1 MEKNIVSSVEFRS
14 NLQLVN
20 GDFRNDRNFLS
31 SIHDPFALEWMQKLE
46 YEAITPIQKK
56 EFRDASLH
64 CAYAFAD
71 DYPFG
76 TIVNTQGVQQVVC
89 KCTNVNCS
97 LFTRC
102 RPDFN
107 PSELLVTEEN
117 VQFIE
122 KAAEI
127 LSEIKTAPSVS
138 ADKTNGDG
146 KAAASLFAPTEG
158 TQVAKT
164 ENSVTE
170 ITEIFHETENDV
182 KPEGKT
188 SVKIEKNI
196 SFASFETVDQTEI
209 IELDPTE
216 RTVVNAGP
224 GTGKTWTLI
233 EKIKYM
239 LSALDTAPENI
250 LVLCFSRAAVEVI
263 RNRLEAAA
271 NRDELPINWHEV
283 DVRTFDSFAT
293 YLLAWAQENN
303 PDILPHGFT
312 LEFANYDQRIQ
323 AAVAAIRTFTDVLAD
338 YDHVI
343 VDEVQ
348 DLVGVRAEL
357 VLTLLKTLPMSCGFT
372 ILGDSCQSLY
382 DYLAINDDNVM
393 SSCQFY
399 QSIFQE
405 FNMANF
411 YSLTRNYRQ
420 RDEFGTLTADYR
432 QSILIGDADSRTQ
445 EAAKLTALIS
455 KSDINLKCL
464 SPEKAKAFTKKGTL
478 GILTRTN
485 GQALQISSW
494 FRTEGIEHILQKP
507 FGAQELA
514 PWIANILLNTET
526 DVIDQNEFEKIF
538 GEYYPDKFPSAN
550 RYWNALISTQRDP
563 SKRHFEI
570 EDLLRGLLQN
580 AKNPLLF
587 EEPRSNP
594 ADITISN
601 IHRAKGRE
609 FDYVLVLEDVLDAMA
624 NSETDDILEHK
635 VCYVALTRPRKNIE
649 KVELKQQYIYISKD
663 ELRRCFKAGGFGNRR
678 YLSHF
683 EVGDSSDIASR
694 TYAESMDTQRNIKAL
709 NADERLKLKKCPEG
723 TKSYVVYKVVLEE
736 NERTILGYT
745 TSEFARNMEHA
756 IQRIYDSNRPIAYK
770 YYPNTFRDIYFNGL
784 TTCVSSSGEGIPGA
798 KKIGGMYIW
807 YGLSISGFAQME
819 KDRY

>member
-1 MEKNIVSSVEFRS
+1 MGKNIVSSIAFRS

-31 SIHDPFALEWMQKLE
+31 SIHDPFALEWMKKLG

-76 TIVNTQGVQQVVC
+76 TIVNAKGIQQVVC
-89 KCTNVNCS
+89 RCTNVKCS

-102 RPDFN
+102 RPDFD

-122 KAAEI
+122 KTAEI
-127 LSEIKTAPSVS
+127 FSEIKNAPQVSV
-138 ADKTNGDG
+138 DKTNGDS
-146 KAAASLFAPTEG
+146 KAAASLFVPIEG
-158 TQVAKT
+158 AEVAQT

-170 ITEIFHETENDV
+170 ISHKEENDV
-182 KPEGKT
+182 KQEAPT
-188 SVKIEKNI
+188 PVKVEKNI
-196 SFASFETVDQTEI
+196 SFASFEMVGQKEI

-239 LSALDTAPENI
+239 LSDLDTAPENI
-250 LVLCFSRAAVEVI
+250 LVLCFSRAAVEVV
-263 RNRLEAAA
+263 RNRLEDAA
-271 NRDELPINWHEV
+271 NRDELPLNWHEV

-303 PDILPHGFT
+303 PDILPLGFA
-312 LEFANYDQRIQ
+312 LEFANYDKRIQ
-323 AAVAAIRTFTDVLAD
+323 AAVAAIRKFTDVLAD
-338 YDHVI
+338 YEHVI

-348 DLVGVRAEL
+348 DLVGIRAEL
-357 VLTLLKTLPMSCGFT
+357 VLTLLKTLPASCGFT

-382 DYLAINDDNVM
+382 DYLSVDDNHVM
-393 SSCQFY
+393 SSGQFY
-399 QSIFQE
+399 QSVFQE
-405 FNMANF
+405 FNTANF
-411 YSLTRNYRQ
+411 YSLAQNYRQ
-420 RDEFGTLTADYR
+420 GDEFGALTADYR

-455 KSDINLKCL
+455 KSDVNLKRFSL
-464 SPEKAKAFTKKGTL
+464 EKARMLTKKGTL

-494 FRTEGIEHILQKP
+494 FRTEGVEHILQKP
-507 FGAQELA
+507 FGAQDLA
-514 PWIANILLNTET
+514 PWIANVLLNTET
-526 DVIDQNEFEKIF
+526 DVIDWNEFEKLF
-538 GEYYPDKFPSAN
+538 GEYYPDRLSSAD
-550 RYWNALISTQRDP
+550 RYWNALISTQRDL

-570 EDLLRGLLQN
+570 EELLRGLQQN

-609 FDYVLVLEDVLDAMA
+609 FDSVLVLEDVLDAMA
-624 NSETDDILEHK
+624 NAESDDILEHK
-635 VCYVALTRPRKNIE
+635 VCYVALTRPRKSIE
-649 KVELKQQYIYISKD
+649 KVEFKPQYIYISKD
-663 ELRRCFKAGGFGNRR
+663 ELRRCFRAGGFGNRR

-683 EVGDSSDIASR
+683 EIGDSSDIASR
-694 TYAESMDTQRNIKAL
+694 TYAESVDTQRNIKAL

-723 TKSYVVYKVVLEE
+723 TKSYVVYKVVPEE
-736 NERTILGYT
+736 NERIILGYT
-745 TSEFARNMEHA
+745 TAEFARNMERA
-756 IQRIYDSNRPIAYK
+756 IQRIYDNNRSIAYK
-770 YYPNTFRDIYFNGL
+770 YYPNTFRDIYFDGL
-784 TTCVSSSGEGIPGA
+784 TTCVSSSGEGISGA
-798 KKIGGMYIW
+798 KKIGNMYIW

>member
-1 MEKNIVSSVEFRS
+1 MGKNIVSSVAFMS

-20 GDFRNDRNFLS
+20 GDFRNDHNFLS
-31 SIHDPFALEWMQKLE
+31 SIHDPFALEWMKKLG

-76 TIVNTQGVQQVVC
+76 TIVNAQGIQQVVC
-89 KCTNVNCS
+89 RCTNVNCS

-102 RPDFN
+102 RPDFD

-122 KAAEI
+122 KTAEI
-127 LSEIKTAPSVS
+127 FSEIKNAPQVSV
-138 ADKTNGDG
+138 DKTNGDS
-146 KAAASLFAPTEG
+146 KAAASLFVPIVGAE
-158 TQVAKT
+158 VAQT

-170 ITEIFHETENDV
+170 IFYKEENDV
-182 KPEGKT
+182 KPEALT
-188 SVKIEKNI
+188 PVKVEKNI
-196 SFASFETVDQTEI
+196 SFASFEIVDQKEI
-209 IELDPTE
+209 IELDPIE

-239 LSALDTAPENI
+239 LSDLDTAPENI

-263 RNRLEAAA
+263 RNRLEDAA
-271 NRDELPINWHEV
+271 NRDELPLNWHEV

-293 YLLAWAQENN
+293 YLLAWVQENN
-303 PDILPHGFT
+303 PDILPLGFA
-312 LEFANYDQRIQ
+312 LEFANYDKRIQ
-323 AAVAAIRTFTDVLAD
+323 AAVAAIRKFTDVLAD
-338 YDHVI
+338 YEHVI

-348 DLVGVRAEL
+348 DLVGIRAEL
-357 VLTLLKTLPMSCGFT
+357 VLTLLKTLPASCGFT

-382 DYLAINDDNVM
+382 DYLSVDDNHVM
-393 SSCQFY
+393 SSGQFY
-399 QSIFQE
+399 QSVFQE
-405 FNMANF
+405 FNTANF
-411 YSLTRNYRQ
+411 YSLARNYRQ
-420 RDEFGTLTADYR
+420 GDEFGALTADYR

-455 KSDINLKCL
+455 KSEVNLKRFSL
-464 SPEKAKAFTKKGTL
+464 EKARTLTKKGTL

-494 FRTEGIEHILQKP
+494 FRTEGVEHILQKP
-507 FGAQELA
+507 FGAQDLA
-514 PWIANILLNTET
+514 PWIANVLLNTET
-526 DVIDQNEFEKIF
+526 DVIDWNEFEKLF
-538 GEYYPDKFPSAN
+538 GEYYPDRLSSAD
-550 RYWNALISTQRDP
+550 RYWNALISTQRDL

-570 EDLLRGLLQN
+570 EDLLRGLQQN

-609 FDYVLVLEDVLDAMA
+609 FDSVLVLEDVLDAMA
-624 NSETDDILEHK
+624 NAESDDILEHK
-635 VCYVALTRPRKNIE
+635 VCYVALTRPRKSIE
-649 KVELKQQYIYISKD
+649 KVEFKPQYIYISKD
-663 ELRRCFKAGGFGNRR
+663 ELRRCFRAGGFGNRR

-683 EVGDSSDIASR
+683 EIGDSSDIASR
-694 TYAESMDTQRNIKAL
+694 TYAESVDTQRNIKAL

-736 NERTILGYT
+736 NERIILGYT
-745 TSEFARNMEHA
+745 TAEFARNMERA
-756 IQRIYDSNRPIAYK
+756 IQRIYDNNRSIAYK
-770 YYPNTFRDIYFNGL
+770 YYPNTFRDIYFDGL
-784 TTCVSSSGEGIPGA
+784 TTCVSSSGEGISGA
-798 KKIGGMYIW
+798 KKIGNTYIW